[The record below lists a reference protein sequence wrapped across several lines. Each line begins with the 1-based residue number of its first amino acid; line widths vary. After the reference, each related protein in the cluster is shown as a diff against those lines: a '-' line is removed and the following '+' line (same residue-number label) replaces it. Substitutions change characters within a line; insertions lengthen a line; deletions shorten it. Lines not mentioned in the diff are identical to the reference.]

1 MRDEPLA
8 IETAAG
14 SNPETTIL
22 RLRGPL
28 TMGTLFPLQD
38 AFRAQTSPTVI
49 LDLSDVP
56 YLDSAGLGS
65 IMMLHVSAEKNGR
78 HLLLAAVSERV
89 MSLIRMTRVDTV
101 LATFATVGEAEQSL
115 RRPN

>member
-1 MRDEPLA
+1 MRDEPLT
-8 IETAAG
+8 IEAVPG
-14 SNPETTIL
+14 SSENTTIL

-38 AFRAQTSPTVI
+38 GFRAQASAVVI
-49 LDLSDVP
+49 LDCYGVP

-65 IMMLHVSAEKNGR
+65 IMMLYASAERHGR
-78 HLLLAAVSERV
+78 RMMLAGVSERV

-101 LATFATVGEAEQSL
+101 LSIVGSVEEAENSQ
-115 RRPN
+115 RRPG

>member
-8 IETAAG
+8 IEIAAG
-14 SNPETTIL
+14 SGPDITIL

-28 TMGTLFPLQD
+28 TLGTLFPLQD

-49 LDLSDVP
+49 LDLSEVP

-78 HLLLAAVSERV
+78 HLLLASVSERV
-89 MSLIRMTRVDTV
+89 MSLIRMTRVDTA
-101 LATFATVGEAEQSL
+101 LRTFASVEAAEQGVGAS
-115 RRPN
+115 R